1 MFCEKCGAQMD
12 NDSKFCLNC
21 GAPATPQAAPAAAPV
36 AAPAAPAGPSFFSN
50 KKNVMILAIVAA
62 VIVVGIIVGIVIAN
76 LPTTIY
82 IDDYITIEYNG
93 LSTRGEAYLD
103 FNSEAFEAALLEEMT
118 QQEMYT
124 MMARMQNSN
133 SVLELDKT
141 SELTNG
147 DEIHISFYM
156 DNEIAKDYGVQIKLK
171 NDTITVN
178 SLQEPVFL
186 DLFKD
191 LELTFT
197 GCSPYSEVTFTNN
210 STNEYIKNNVSYYI
224 DNSYNLEEGETFT
237 VNANFYEYDAEEAG
251 YIILESSKE
260 YTATNLPQPV
270 ELNPFDYVTVTFSG
284 LEGDGRAAY
293 LVNEEA
299 NNFMNYVYFE
309 FNKSSSLTEGE
320 TITLSYTYSS
330 NRDPLKYGCKLVGG
344 TTKQFTVPKLGA
356 YVTDF
361 TQLSSSEQTKVIN
374 KVTELAKYYLT
385 KESDPN
391 GTSDMTLT
399 GTSYW
404 SGNQLSHAAGLGNVK
419 LHSVVAGQSGYWYT
433 NNYLIFVFTVDITGH
448 PNITENDGN
457 TTGAM
462 YIYLSNP
469 IVKGDGTLEIDYD
482 NKYAFNVNRYVY
494 LSYDALKTN
503 YLDGFSNQVVYTPSN

>member
-21 GAPATPQAAPAAAPV
+21 GAPATPQTAPV
-36 AAPAAPAGPSFFSN
+36 AVSAAPAGPSFFSN
-50 KKNVMILAIVAA
+50 KKNVLILAIVAA
-62 VIVVGIIVGIVIAN
+62 VIVVGIIVGIVIAS
-76 LPTTIY
+76 LPATIY

-103 FNSEAFEAALLEEMT
+103 FNHNAFKAALLEEMT
-118 QQEMYT
+118 LQEMNI
-124 MMARMQNSN
+124 MHELLQNAGF
-133 SVLELDKT
+133 LFELDKT

-191 LELTFT
+191 LELTFN
-197 GCSPYSEVTFTNN
+197 GCSPYSEVTFVNN
-210 STNEYIKNNVSYYI
+210 STNEFIQNYVSYYI
-224 DNSYNLEEGETFT
+224 DNSYNLEEGEIFT
-237 VNANFYEYDAEEAG
+237 VNANFSEYSAEEAG

-284 LEGDGRAAY
+284 LEGDGRANY
-293 LVNEEA
+293 QVNEEA
-299 NNFMNYVYFE
+299 HSFMNYIYFE
-309 FNKSSSLTEGE
+309 INKSSSLTEGE

-330 NRDPLKYGCKLVGG
+330 SRDPLQYGCKLVGS
-344 TTKQFTVPKLGA
+344 TTKQFTVPKLGS

-361 TQLSSSEQTKVIN
+361 NQLSADEQTKVTN
-374 KVTELAKYYLT
+374 KVMELAKYYLT
-385 KESDPN
+385 KEGETN
-391 GTSDMTLT
+391 GTSEMNLT
-399 GTSYW
+399 GTDYW
-404 SGNQLSHAAGLGNVK
+404 SGNQLNHAAGLGNVK
-419 LHSVVAGQSGYWYT
+419 LHSVVAAQSSSYT
-433 NNYLIFVFTVDITGH
+433 WHTKYLIFVVTVDITGH
-448 PNITENDGN
+448 PNIAENGGN
-457 TTGAM
+457 TTGAI
-462 YIYLSNP
+462 YIYLTNP
-469 IVKGDGTLEIDYD
+469 IVKGDGTLEIDYESKYTFSV
-482 NKYAFNVNRYVY
+482 NKYVY
-494 LSYDALKTN
+494 LSYDALNTN
-503 YLDGFSNQVVYTPSN
+503 YLSYLYNPVTYTPAA